1 MIYCEL
7 RFTEASTKDTSRSQV
22 PAFSFLSEK
31 KKSKGGLHSKSGKE
45 IPVLGAKNFIS
56 RPAFPLPTQKI
67 SQHLSAQFR
76 NHFLSLSSLHIR
88 PHFLSAAVSEVGA
101 LYYLFHLSRIP
112 KFLKEK
118 GQLHVFL
125 QCFYLL

>member
-1 MIYCEL
+1 MRIY
-7 RFTEASTKDTSRSQV
+7 AKIHTKR
-22 PAFSFLSEK
+22 K
-31 KKSKGGLHSKSGKE
+31 KVKCGPPSKSGKE
-45 IPVLGAKNFIS
+45 NPVLGAKNFIS

-67 SQHLSAQFR
+67 FQHLSVQFQ

-118 GQLHVFL
+118 GHLHVFL